1 MNEVEQVTEGET
13 QKPGSSVAKLGHGLK
28 AYLTDWKNLLGH
40 SLLGVGF
47 LVLAIW
53 APINGWVKLAVVA
66 CLIGFNIWRM
76 KRKKNVSPKA
86 DSEAVAK

>member
-1 MNEVEQVTEGET
+1 MEQVLEGEA
-13 QKPGSSVAKLGHGLK
+13 QKPISAAAKLGYGLK

-40 SLLGVGF
+40 SLLGVCF

-66 CLIGFNIWRM
+66 CLIGFNIRRM
-76 KRKKNVSPKA
+76 KRKKNAASIA
-86 DSEAVAK
+86 DSEVVKK